1 MARRLGVGGVG
12 VTRLAFLLLLV
23 GCSAA
28 PAPEASWVP
37 LEFNGSLVI
46 GDGFSADERAELEAA
61 FTEWQFATGG
71 SYEYTARRSPDSPP
85 WVVKREGGAFL
96 GQADPV
102 ARVIRMNA
110 DGITPPDGQ
119 PFRAEAFHHVA
130 LHEMGHAA
138 GVVRGALPMVDEGG
152 HIAGTVMDAHAELG
166 CIDPV
171 ALGALCSLRGC
182 AEQRP
187 TCAE

>member
-1 MARRLGVGGVG
+1 MSRW
-12 VTRLAFLLLLV
+12 LALLV
-23 GCSAA
+23 FALSALVVGCGA
-28 PAPEASWVP
+28 PMPEASSPAP

-46 GDGFSADERAELEAA
+46 EAGFSAAERIELDAA
-61 FTEWQFATGG
+61 FAEWQFATGG

-85 WVVKREGGAFL
+85 WVVKREGGSFL

-119 PFRAEAFHHVA
+119 PFRAEAFRHVA

-138 GVVRGALPMVDEGG
+138 GLLKRALPTLDEGG

-171 ALGALCSLRGC
+171 ALDALCSLRGC
-182 AEQRP
+182 AEQHP
-187 TCAE
+187 TCTD